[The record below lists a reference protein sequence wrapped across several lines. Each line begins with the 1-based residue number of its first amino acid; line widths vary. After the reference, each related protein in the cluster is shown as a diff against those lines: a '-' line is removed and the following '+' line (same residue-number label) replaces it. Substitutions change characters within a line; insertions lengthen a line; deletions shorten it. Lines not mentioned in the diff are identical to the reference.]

1 MPTMVTSRRMVDA
14 MISVLRAGDLTTE
27 ERDLLERFGPTA
39 KAYPMDVIE
48 LLRRKYATELY
59 A

>member
-1 MPTMVTSRRMVDA
+1 MVTSRRMVDA